1 MTDRSAEHTPGASDP
16 VAVVR
21 RLLRPNGPRLSF
33 HQRFDAGLW
42 MAAGLTAGGAATV
55 IWTVQRARRR

>member
-1 MTDRSAEHTPGASDP
+1 MTDLSAEHTPGASDP

-21 RLLRPNGPRLSF
+21 RLLPGSPRLSF

-55 IWTVQRARRR
+55 VWVVQRTRRR